1 MAEEQTKPTTEVVAT
16 KETKETQSTGTK
28 LFGRWDYA
36 DVKIE
41 DLAFKDYIAV
51 TTTKSQVYI
60 PHTAGRWQVKK
71 FRKAQCPIIE
81 RFVNSLMFHGR
92 NAGKK
97 CQTIKILRHTLEIIH
112 LMTGR
117 NPLEV
122 VCQAVQNSGP
132 REDSTRIGTAGVV
145 RKQAVDVSPL
155 RRVNLAIHLL
165 TIGAREATFRTMK
178 SISECLAD
186 ELMNAAKGTT
196 NSYAV
201 RKKDEIEKVAKG
213 NR

>member
-1 MAEEQTKPTTEVVAT
+1 MTEVENKTTEVAT
-16 KETKETQSTGTK
+16 TAATTEKVVGTK
-28 LFGRWDYA
+28 LFGRWDYSEI
-36 DVKIE
+36 KIE
-41 DLAFKDYIAV
+41 DLSYKDYIAV

-97 CQTIKILRHTLEIIH
+97 ALSIRIIRHTLEIIH
-112 LMTGR
+112 LMTGK
-117 NPLEV
+117 NPLEIV
-122 VCQAVQNSGP
+122 VQAVINSGP

-165 TIGAREATFRTMK
+165 TTGARDATFRTMK
-178 SISECLAD
+178 SMSECLAD

-196 NSYAV
+196 NSFAV